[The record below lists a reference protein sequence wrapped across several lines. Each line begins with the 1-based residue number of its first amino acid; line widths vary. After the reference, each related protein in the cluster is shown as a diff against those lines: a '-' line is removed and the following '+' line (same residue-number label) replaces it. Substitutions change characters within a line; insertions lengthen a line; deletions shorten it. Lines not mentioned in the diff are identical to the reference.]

1 MDYAAAVT
9 YLLALGRE
17 LAAPT
22 QAAAAKFNLENIAVL
37 DERLG
42 HPSRAYPS
50 AHIAGTNGK
59 GSTAAFLE
67 SILRHAGLRTGL
79 NTSPHLE
86 KINERI
92 RIDGKEISD
101 QDFAAAFTLI
111 HEVIE
116 RLLADGKLRAHP
128 TYFECVTAMAM
139 EHFARQRVDFAVFE
153 VGLGGRL
160 DATNILMPAV
170 TVITPV
176 DFDHENFLG
185 HSLHEIAR
193 EKAGILKPN
202 TPVVVAQQPPE
213 AREVILRRAKEL
225 GCPVIETNIAYGVH
239 EKPVIAQ
246 PARRETFPAGT
257 VNASIV
263 EVSSGWSL
271 DISPSLAGHFQ
282 VQNALNAIAA
292 ARVLATGGL
301 HITDEAMADGVSST
315 EWPGRLEKLQAHPDV
330 YLDGAHNP
338 AAARELAAFLA
349 QNFASRKIWLIYGA
363 LRDKSVDEV
372 AGQLFPLAADVVFTE
387 PRTPRAISAS
397 QLAEIAGYHA
407 HHAETIPDAEE
418 ALDHVLANAQPADTI
433 FICGSLYLVGQLRAY
448 WKNRARVAANGK
460 TP

>member
-9 YLLALGRE
+9 YLLSLGRE

-22 QAAAAKFNLENIAVL
+22 QAATAKFNLENITVL
-37 DERLG
+37 EERLG

-101 QDFAAAFTLI
+101 EDFAAVFTRI

-116 RLLADGKLRAHP
+116 QLLAKGKLRAHP

-139 EHFARQRVDFAVFE
+139 EHFARQRVHFAVFE

-160 DATNILMPAV
+160 DATNILAPVV
-170 TVITPV
+170 TIITPI

-185 HSLHEIAR
+185 HSLHEIAT
-193 EKAGILKPN
+193 EKAGILKPK
-202 TPVVVAQQPPE
+202 TPVVVAQQRPE
-213 AREVILRRAKEL
+213 AREVVLKRAKDISS
-225 GCPVIETNIAYGVH
+225 PVIETNVAYRIQ
-239 EKPVIAQ
+239 EKPLRAQ
-246 PARRETFPAGT
+246 QARAENFAAGSVT
-257 VNASIV
+257 ATIE
-263 EVSSGWSL
+263 EVSSGWTL
-271 DISPSLAGHFQ
+271 DISPSLLGHFQ
-282 VQNALNAIAA
+282 VQNALNAVAA
-292 ARVLATGGL
+292 TRVLAAGGL
-301 HITDEAMADGVSST
+301 HVSDDAIASGISNT
-315 EWPGRLEKLQAHPDV
+315 VWPGRLEKLQAHPDV

-338 AAARELAAFLA
+338 AAARGLTAFLA

-372 AGQLFPLAADVVFTE
+372 AGQLFPLAAEVVLTE

-397 QLAEIAGYHA
+397 QLAEIAG
-407 HHAETIPDAEE
+407 HHAAHSETIPDAER
-418 ALDHVLANAQPADTI
+418 ALEHVLTNAKPEDAI

-448 WKNRARVAANGK
+448 WKNRTRVAANPK